1 MFSFFKRSKTRS
13 NDKQRNPQRKASAID
28 ACANETKGDPCES
41 PRRSVATTAQVLPH
55 QSHQYDNES
64 VGERAAQS
72 SANIAAPP
80 PTAVTQQK
88 HHSGGGFFGDIMAK
102 GRNKRNHN
110 NNNNYSKNKPKAD
123 VQTTIAATDNHRIAV
138 AGNGV
143 PLLLTSVGD
152 RHENF
157 DEKQHIGMCSEFV
170 ETEGNNTAVAV
181 SAATPTTPNCD
192 ATVAADAADFSV
204 KNNSIRYDRLINE
217 DEQRDVG
224 SVATPSL
231 NNTER
236 IAYDDACAQHLD
248 DQNSKQKQNR
258 SGDDDDDG
266 CADDSGQQPIP
277 SPSLWP
283 HQTGDLTDELVKE
296 IIFEKYKRP
305 VSPLSTTLSVL
316 SYNFPTVNV
325 VAPQSQ
331 ISATQQ
337 IASQDN
343 PPLFD
348 ANMGQQPT
356 KHNIQPNP
364 RDCSGQPID
373 TSKSSTASLPVFV
386 ALHSPNSS
394 PPSSPTQ
401 HSPTDDKEIFYEADD
416 DIEFLPTTAS
426 DLFNN
431 QPSKNVS
438 VDTAF
443 PIVTQFHQHTERFN
457 NNNSPTPLRFSN
469 ENYSGNC
476 DNGENRD
483 INNSS
488 DGQVPRNRS
497 VGVSFAVPEDDYD
510 VEHEDENDD
519 DDEEVSDDDE
529 VEDVDVVVAHTE
541 HLHSNDAVSHD
552 KNTIFEKNNAIDDP
566 DNEDYANYDND
577 DDDDNDSPDSGI
589 DIVTDIADISQIL
602 HNLEHKTPPSSLSS
616 SMISS
621 SVSVDTSNSTSS
633 TNQFNGQ
640 NNGHEN
646 KNRITESD
654 NHNCSGDSRTS
665 NGSSDSSAFICNG
678 IVQPNGTYS
687 LVEADSE
694 RRLQS
699 VDSDSDDI
707 RSKGESDEFEVSP
720 RKLASL
726 YNGGD
731 VSAVSLPDIVESIG
745 NSNNGTSNGTIMVS
759 AASGLPETPTVSRT
773 NGNYSSS
780 DAASFA
786 AEDETH
792 KLIDN
797 EK

>member
-13 NDKQRNPQRKASAID
+13 NDKHRNPQRKASTID
-28 ACANETKGDPCES
+28 ACASDSKGDSYES

-64 VGERAAQS
+64 VGERAVQS
-72 SANIAAPP
+72 SANTVAPP
-80 PTAVTQQK
+80 AAVTQQK
-88 HHSGGGFFGDIMAK
+88 HHGGGGFFGDIMAK

-123 VQTTIAATDNHRIAV
+123 VQTAVAATINHRHVV

-143 PLLLTSVGD
+143 PLLLTSIGD
-152 RHENF
+152 RHEKF
-157 DEKQHIGMCSEFV
+157 DEKQHIGMCAEFV

-181 SAATPTTPNCD
+181 NAATPSTPNCD

-217 DEQRDVG
+217 DDQEDVG

-236 IAYDDACAQHLD
+236 IAYDDACAQHRD
-248 DQNSKQKQNR
+248 DRNSKQKQNR
-258 SGDDDDDG
+258 SADDDDV

-283 HQTGDLTDELVKE
+283 QQTGVLTDELVKE

-316 SYNFPTVNV
+316 SYNSPTVNV
-325 VAPQSQ
+325 VAPQVLSSAAQ
-331 ISATQQ
+331 LISTQ
-337 IASQDN
+337 DE

-348 ANMGQQPT
+348 VNMGQQPT
-356 KHNIQPNP
+356 KHNNLPNP
-364 RDCSGQPID
+364 REISVQPVD
-373 TSKSSTASLPVFV
+373 TSKSPTVSLPVFV
-386 ALHSPNSS
+386 ALNSPETS

-401 HSPTDDKEIFYEADD
+401 HSPNDDKEIFYEADD

-431 QPSKNVS
+431 QPSKNNS
-438 VDTAF
+438 VASTF
-443 PIVTQFHQHTERFN
+443 PLPSQLPHRSDQFN
-457 NNNSPTPLRFSN
+457 NNNSSSPTPLRFSI

-476 DNGENRD
+476 GNGENRV

-497 VGVSFAVPEDDYD
+497 LGVRFAVPEDDYE
-510 VEHEDENDD
+510 VEHEDENNDNDD
-519 DDEEVSDDDE
+519 DISDDDE
-529 VEDVDVVVAHTE
+529 VEDVDRVVAATE
-541 HLHSNDAVSHD
+541 HLHNNDAVSHE
-552 KNTIFEKNNAIDDP
+552 KNTIFEKNNALLDDP
-566 DNEDYANYDND
+566 DNEDHANYDN

-589 DIVTDIADISQIL
+589 DVVTDIAEISQIW
-602 HNLEHKTPPSSLSS
+602 HNLEHDTTTKSPPSSLSS

-621 SVSVDTSNSTSS
+621 SINIDTSSSS
-633 TNQFNGQ
+633 TNQFG
-640 NNGHEN
+640 GHEN
-646 KNRITESD
+646 SNRIADSD
-654 NHNCSGDSRTS
+654 NHNNGRTT
-665 NGSSDSSAFICNG
+665 NGSSDSSAFNSNG
-678 IVQPNGTYS
+678 VVQVNGKYS
-687 LVEADSE
+687 SLEEVSE
-694 RRLQS
+694 RPLHS
-699 VDSDSDDI
+699 VGSDSDEI
-707 RSKGESDEFEVSP
+707 RCKGESDEFEVSP

-731 VSAVSLPDIVESIG
+731 ISAVSLPDIVESIG
-745 NSNNGTSNGTIMVS
+745 SSNNGTSNGTIMVS
-759 AASGLPETPTVSRT
+759 AADTPTVSRT
-773 NGNYSSS
+773 NVNYSST
-780 DAASFA
+780 DAAPIT